1 MTEQLPP
8 VRPSAVAF
16 SPHLIGFAKLAF
28 FGLLLAVGL
37 SMLRHS
43 LGDLLSK
50 ADPALSI
57 VIDPTQSEARVTVSE
72 RTMVDEP
79 SKVDEAIAG
88 ARQALRD
95 NPLSPAALTLLARTS
110 EQRGDKDLA
119 TRLMSLASR
128 VDQRDPTPQLWLL
141 NEDLRG
147 GRVDSTMSRIDV
159 LLRGQ
164 SPQAIEHIAP
174 MLAPILLREP
184 YRLGYVKLLRTNP
197 PWRPA
202 WFLDLLRRADD
213 LSALTYLFAELQ
225 ASEPGPTDGELRF
238 FLTRLTEA
246 GMFDEA
252 HDVWFRSLPP
262 GDEPDPLYNAKF
274 QGPLRNL
281 PFDWVIAPVS
291 HALVHF
297 ETDNAEKILSVDFLG
312 GRVKFEHVSH
322 LLSLAPGTYRFEGRE
337 RSQNLRNERGLRWR
351 IACIGDTAETLATT
365 DLVNGDTPW
374 RAFGADFVVPTT
386 QCSYQRLVLELPAQA
401 ALETEIVGRVS
412 YAGLELRQK

>member
-1 MTEQLPP
+1 MTEHGAPI
-8 VRPSAVAF
+8 RTRTIAI
-16 SPHLIGFAKLAF
+16 SPALVGFARLAF
-28 FGLLLAVGL
+28 IALLFGLGVEI
-37 SMLRHS
+37 LRCS
-43 LGDLLSK
+43 LGDLLSHT
-50 ADPALSI
+50 DPALSI
-57 VIDPTQSEARVTVSE
+57 AIDPTQAGARVAVSE
-72 RTMVDEP
+72 RIMVDDP

-95 NPLSPAALTLLARTS
+95 NPLSPAALTLLARTR

-119 TRLMSLASR
+119 TRLMSLASS
-128 VDQRDPTPQLWLL
+128 VDQKDPTPQLWLL
-141 NEDLRG
+141 DEDLRG
-147 GRVDSTMSRIDV
+147 GRVDSAMSRIDV
-159 LLRGQ
+159 LLRGR
-164 SPQAIEHIAP
+164 QAIQNIAP

-197 PWRPA
+197 PWRPV

-252 HDVWFRSLPP
+252 YDAWFRSLPP
-262 GDEPDPLYNAKF
+262 GDEPDLLYNAKF
-274 QGPLRNL
+274 QYPQRNL

-297 ETDNAEKILSVDFLG
+297 ETDNAARILSVNFLG

>member
-1 MTEQLPP
+1 MTEQLTPA
-8 VRPSAVAF
+8 RPSAVAF
-16 SPHLIGFAKLAF
+16 SPRLVGFARLAF
-28 FGLLLAVGL
+28 FGLLLALGL

-57 VIDPTQSEARVTVSE
+57 VIDPTQSEARVAVSQ
-72 RTMVDEP
+72 RMMVNNP
-79 SKVDEAIAG
+79 SKVDEVIAG
-88 ARQALRD
+88 ARRALRD

-128 VDQRDPTPQLWLL
+128 VDLRDPTSQLWLL
-141 NEDLRG
+141 YQDLRD
-147 GRVDSTMSRIDV
+147 GRVDSAMSRIDV
-159 LLRGQ
+159 LSRGQ
-164 SPQAIEHIAP
+164 SATIVAP

-184 YRLGYVKLLRTNP
+184 YRLAYVKLLRTNP

-202 WFLDLLRRADD
+202 WFLDLLGRADD

-225 ASEPGPTDGELRF
+225 AREPGPTEGELRF

-252 HDVWFRSLPP
+252 YDAWLRSLPP
-262 GDEPDPLYNAKF
+262 GDKPDPLYNAEF
-274 QGPLRNL
+274 QHPLRNL

-291 HALVHF
+291 HAVVHF
-297 ETDNAEKILSVDFLG
+297 ETDNAARVLSVDFLG

-322 LLSLAPGTYRFEGRE
+322 LLSLAPGTYRFQGRE
-337 RSQNLRNERGLRWR
+337 RSQNLQNERGLRWR
-351 IACIGDTAETLATT
+351 IACIGETAETLAAT
-365 DLVNGDTPW
+365 DLVNGDIPW

-386 QCSYQRLVLELPAQA
+386 RCSYQRLVLELPAQA